1 MDIDISVLQEP
12 PKIKINKQTKIK
24 TKTKTIRQVEYLDQ
38 LLSKKWLADFFDSH
52 KTTIEKSRK

>member
-12 PKIKINKQTKIK
+12 PKIKINKQTK